1 MAATA
6 ADRMVECLLEW
17 GVDTVFGLPGDGIN
31 GIMESLRQCQD
42 RIRFVQVRHE
52 ETAALMAC
60 GYAKLTGRLGVC
72 LATSGPGGIHLLNG
86 LYDAK
91 LDGAAVLAITGLQYH
106 DLVHTHTQQD
116 VELDKLFMD
125 VCVYNARVMGPAHV
139 ENVMQLACRT
149 AASRHGVAHVTMP
162 VDMQSLPLK
171 SDARSARNVRDH
183 ASMVGGRDIATP
195 SDAQLRQAAAI
206 LAEGRKIC
214 ILAGRGALHARA
226 ELAKIAERLAAP
238 VAKALLGKAA
248 LADLHPHCT
257 GGVGLLGTAP
267 SEEALQSCDTLLI
280 VGSSFPYIEHYPKPG
295 GARAVQID
303 RDSARIGLRYP
314 VECGL
319 VGDAAPTL
327 RALLA
332 LLRPNEDRRFV
343 EAAQK
348 SMREWRQ
355 SLKEQGERRET
366 PMKPQVVGYE
376 LNKLLASDA
385 IVTTDSG
392 TNTSW
397 SARYLDMREDMMFAV
412 SGNLATMACGL
423 PYAMAAAAAF
433 PDRQVVAFVGDG
445 GLTMLMGELATCA
458 KYALNVKVVVIKN
471 NSLGQIKWEQIAF
484 LGNPE
489 FGCDLHPIDFAAVAR
504 ACGVA
509 GYALSDP
516 AQCGAVL
523 REALATPGPALI
535 EATVDPNEPPLPPK
549 ATFEQTKNLVEA
561 LARGTPDAGQIARNI
576 ALGKISRVDLK
587 PLRIGA
593 ILGIGGKPGAKPAP
607 GEGLNLPV
615 RRYLLLPEPGPA
627 TAP

>member
-6 ADRMVECLLEW
+6 ADRLVECLLEW

-31 GIMESLRQCQD
+31 GIMESLRQRQD

-91 LDGAAVLAITGLQYH
+91 LDGAPVLAITGLQYH

-125 VCVYNARVMGPAHV
+125 VCVYNARIMGPAHV

-149 AASRHGVAHVTMP
+149 AASRRGVAHVTMP
-162 VDMQSLPLK
+162 VDMQSLPLE

-183 ASMVGGRDIATP
+183 VSMMGGRDIATP
-195 SDAQLRQAAAI
+195 SDSQLRQAAAI

-214 ILAGRGALHARA
+214 ILAGRGALHAGT
-226 ELAKIAERLAAP
+226 ELAEVAERLAAP
-238 VAKALLGKAA
+238 VAKALLGKAT
-248 LADLHPHCT
+248 LSDLHPHCT

-267 SEEALQSCDTLLI
+267 SEEALRSCDTLLI
-280 VGSSFPYIEHYPKPG
+280 VGSSFPCIEHYPKPG
-295 GARAVQID
+295 NARAVQID
-303 RDSARIGLRYP
+303 LDGARIGLRYP

-327 RALLA
+327 RALLSV
-332 LLRPNEDRRFV
+332 LRQNDDRRFL
-343 EAAQK
+343 ETAQK

-423 PYAMAAAAAF
+423 PYAMAAALAF
-433 PDRQVVAFVGDG
+433 PGRQVVAFVGDG

-458 KYALNVKVVVIKN
+458 KYGLNVKVVVIKN

-516 AQCGAVL
+516 AQCAATLG
-523 REALATPGPALI
+523 EALATPGPALI

-549 ATFEQTKNLVEA
+549 ATFEQTKNLAEA

-576 ALGKISRVDLK
+576 ALGKIREL
-587 PLRIGA
+587 I
-593 ILGIGGKPGAKPAP
+593 
-607 GEGLNLPV
+607 
-615 RRYLLLPEPGPA
+615 
-627 TAP
+627 